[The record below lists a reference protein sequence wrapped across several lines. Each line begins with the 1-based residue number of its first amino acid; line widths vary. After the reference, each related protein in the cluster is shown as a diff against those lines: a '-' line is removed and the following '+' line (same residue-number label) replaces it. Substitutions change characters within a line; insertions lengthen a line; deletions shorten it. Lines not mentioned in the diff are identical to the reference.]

1 MVSHHITL
9 PFARKDT
16 VDLYVCE
23 KSGELDIFTG
33 NAPTRE
39 CFWASRVIG
48 RLKDVYF
55 DQRKN
60 LVPWEIVPL
69 PDFCRSPEG
78 DSRHNQIV
86 DGHEP
91 TVDHIRYDV
100 ANAMNRVIQDRGFS
114 RFVKKHLVGSWEAED
129 SKLQFFSD
137 GNYRIVESARPL
149 LYAAPEK
156 GRWSVGGRMLYLMT
170 EANDRGERIALV
182 SISESELRF
191 HGRDG
196 ALFHIYRRA

>member
-23 KSGELDIFTG
+23 KVGELDIFTG
-33 NAPTRE
+33 NAPSTE

-48 RLKDVYF
+48 GLKDVYF
-55 DQRKN
+55 DQHKN
-60 LVPWEIVPL
+60 PVPWEIVPL
-69 PDFCRSPEG
+69 PDFCCSPEG
-78 DSRHNQIV
+78 DSRHNKMV
-86 DGHEP
+86 AGHEP
-91 TVDHIRYDV
+91 TVDDLGYDI
-100 ANAMNRVIQDRGFS
+100 ANAMNRVIRDRGFS

-129 SKLQFFSD
+129 SKLQFFAD
-137 GNYRIVESARPL
+137 GNYHIVGSARPL
-149 LYAAPEK
+149 RYSPPEK
-156 GRWSVGGRMLYLMT
+156 GRWSVGGRMLHLMN
-170 EANDRGERIALV
+170 EANDRGVRVALV

-196 ALFHIYRRA
+196 ALFHIYQRA